1 MSTSTTTST
10 STSTTSTTVA
20 PAAGLLQDDDG
31 GLSADRRLRL
41 IVLGLVGLAAIIAAF
56 TVAYWRMTRPVTGPV
71 LDVAE

>member
-1 MSTSTTTST
+1 
-10 STSTTSTTVA
+10 
-20 PAAGLLQDDDG
+20 LQDDDG